1 MNRALL
7 VRFVVCLFFFCL
19 CLYFYLDRQN
29 RLTRLKIELPQLIK
43 EVEAI
48 QNENQRLR
56 YEIDRFENPS
66 HLLELAQKAE
76 FSHLKHPHIGDIL
89 TVAEGMALQD
99 QKNDPEP
106 SSYSIS
112 VTVGAK

>member
-1 MNRALL
+1 

-19 CLYFYLDRQN
+19 CLYFYLDKQN
-29 RLTRLKIELPQLIK
+29 QLTSLKIQIPQLIK
-43 EVEAI
+43 EVEVI
-48 QNENQRLR
+48 QGENQRLQ
-56 YEIDRFENPS
+56 YEIDQFENPS

-76 FSHLKHPHIGDIL
+76 FSHLKHPLIGDIL
-89 TVAEGMALQD
+89 TVAEGMALKD
-99 QKNDPEP
+99 QKIDPQP